1 MLMMKME
8 ARTVA
13 VITMGSFA
21 FEGGEPGT
29 TEFVASKDEDPE
41 GEMLATTGVIA
52 SVDEDIDGYVLV
64 IVIVDPSGFV
74 LVRVPMNGVVGT
86 DE

>member
-8 ARTVA
+8 ARTVT
-13 VITMGSFA
+13 VITMGSFV

-29 TEFVASKDEDPE
+29 TEFVASIDEDSE
-41 GEMLATTGVIA
+41 GEVLTTTGVIA
-52 SVDEDIDGYVLV
+52 TVDEDIDGYVLV
-64 IVIVDPSGFV
+64 IMIVDPSGFV
-74 LVRVPMNGVVGT
+74 LVRVPMNGVVGA